1 MLVDEYE
8 KYNND
13 RQDVV
18 DINTEETAENA
29 VAEPT
34 ADDCTLTL
42 LSFCPLAISFYPLSI
57 WHASQSDSK
66 DPLTERTFPLL
77 QALVSIDLK

>member
-18 DINTEETAENA
+18 DISADETGEDTVTE
-29 VAEPT
+29 PL
-34 ADDCTLTL
+34 ADDCTLVFFSGWYFAT
-42 LSFCPLAISFYPLSI
+42 
-57 WHASQSDSK
+57 HVQ
-66 DPLTERTFPLL
+66 RHL
-77 QALVSIDLK
+77 Q

>member
-8 KYNND
+8 KYNNNNHN

-18 DINTEETAENA
+18 DINTDETAGDA

-42 LSFCPLAISFYPLSI
+42 LLLILPCCNVVLPLSI
-57 WHASQSDSK
+57 WHA
-66 DPLTERTFPLL
+66 P
-77 QALVSIDLK
+77 

>member
-18 DINTEETAENA
+18 DINTDESAED
-29 VAEPT
+29 AEKEPL
-34 ADDCTLTL
+34 ADDCM
-42 LSFCPLAISFYPLSI
+42 YPCSPEG
-57 WHASQSDSK
+57 S
-66 DPLTERTFPLL
+66 
-77 QALVSIDLK
+77 